1 MRKANDILT
10 DHQGYERLTLETL
23 LDIRDILEKTR
34 PKKERRKKRISKK
47 EQAISFT

>member
-1 MRKANDILT
+1 MRKRQEILE

-34 PKKERRKKRISKK
+34 PKKERRKKRIVKVK
-47 EQAISFT
+47 